1 MNINNASLPTA
12 KLPRR
17 PIFLR
22 CLLAFPLG
30 FVGLIVY
37 YCFGEGLGYMTG
49 VIAVGAYSLIAQ
61 LFLSLG
67 RPQALRQDWPIILC
81 LNFTL
86 LLIAI
91 RNLTLLLGAAEHL
104 EILIV
109 VAATLACSYA
119 GAALAAH
126 IARIRTPAV

>member
-1 MNINNASLPTA
+1 MNTNNASLPNA

-22 CLLAFPLG
+22 CLIALLLS

-37 YCFGEGLGYMTG
+37 YCFGEGLGYMAG

-91 RNLTLLLGAAEHL
+91 CNLTLLHGAAVHL
-104 EILIV
+104 KLLIL
-109 VAATLACSYA
+109 VAATLTCSYA

-126 IARIRTPAV
+126 IARIRTPAG